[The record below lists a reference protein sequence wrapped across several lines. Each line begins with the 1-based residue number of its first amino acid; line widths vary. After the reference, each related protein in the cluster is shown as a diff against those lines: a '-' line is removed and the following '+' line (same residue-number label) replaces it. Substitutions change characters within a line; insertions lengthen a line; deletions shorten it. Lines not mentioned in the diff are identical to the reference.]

1 MVAELTMNKVAIAA
15 LLVTLL
21 AAASAVS
28 YYPMMGMGGYGMGM
42 GGYGMGMGGY
52 GMGGFGF
59 GGKYGM
65 MGMMGKYYG

>member
-1 MVAELTMNKVAIAA
+1 MNKVAIAA

-21 AAASAVS
+21 AAVSAVG
-28 YYPMMGMGGYGMGM
+28 YYPMMGM
-42 GGYGMGMGGY
+42 GYGMGMGGY